1 MLTSEQMLLTMALF
15 GHHVADRGRPRRPSV
30 TQRGYGLV
38 FMLPGC
44 PANQRQKLGDGLP
57 LRFSAPE
64 DGKVQPGGNTTMP
77 EWFDGV
83 AQEWSLI
90 GAAPISFAIALVVVI
105 IVVWAILHW
114 FHRRMLSSK
123 DILIEV
129 LQSRLA
135 DYRNVLEGASPRE
148 AAYKITQLKG
158 KLEAIKGMPRDENTI
173 YQKGKRIAEVVGI
186 RIDPA
191 NNSVVF
197 DRMRIAGHLDQATHV
212 EFKNLVLAFVG
223 LEGFSQTRQGRTIV
237 NAQFSIVGNRSD

>member
-1 MLTSEQMLLTMALF
+1 
-15 GHHVADRGRPRRPSV
+15 
-30 TQRGYGLV
+30 
-38 FMLPGC
+38 
-44 PANQRQKLGDGLP
+44 
-57 LRFSAPE
+57 
-64 DGKVQPGGNTTMP
+64 MP

-123 DILIEV
+123 DIRIEV

-158 KLEAIKGMPRDENTI
+158 KLEAIKGARDENTI
-173 YQKGKRIAEVVGI
+173 YQKGKRIAEVVGV
-186 RIDPA
+186 RIDPP

-197 DRMRIAGHLDQATHV
+197 DRMTIAGHLDQTSHV

-223 LEGFSQTRQGRTIV
+223 LDGFSQTRQGRTLV
-237 NAQFSIVGNRSD
+237 NAQFSIVGNRRD